1 MLFKT
6 VCTMLAVLTFTVQAN
21 VTEWIDFK
29 FNGSAIQIPVTI
41 GGVEAIATIDSKAKT
56 NYLSDTF
63 AGKHQDKFK
72 KTGVILFKD
81 QFGERNVAVYQDV
94 KVHIFGA
101 DLPFSDIIAQP
112 SPFADLTLGIPFFR
126 QNIIQIDFPSKRL
139 RLISRGKLDMKKIAN
154 MEMRPEVNAKA
165 QSVVGQQSI
174 KKNDESNRAVK
185 VVVNGEEQ
193 WLTLDTAAPAGVTMA
208 RVTADKL
215 NLLKQTYAGDLNVLQ
230 QNFTSPADL
239 YALSSLKVGPFELE
253 NVLLAVEPEGG
264 KRLIAPATRQSKTG
278 TMISR
283 EVLPNGALG
292 LEVLQHFIVTVD
304 YTDSLIN
311 FSVE

>member
-1 MLFKT
+1 MFFKR
-6 VCTMLAVLTFTVQAN
+6 VLLILSVVACSAQAN

-29 FNGSAIQIPVTI
+29 FTGSAIQIPVTI
-41 GGVEAIATIDSKAKT
+41 GGVEALATIDSKAKS
-56 NYLSDTF
+56 NYLSEEF
-63 AGKHQDKFK
+63 AAKHQDKFK

-81 QFGERNVAVYQDV
+81 QFGERNVSVYQEV

-126 QNIIQIDFPSKRL
+126 QNIIQIDFPSKKL
-139 RLISRGKLDMKKIAN
+139 RLISRDKLDMKKIAN

-165 QSVVGQQSI
+165 QSVTGQQSI

-185 VVVNGEEQ
+185 VVVSGKEK
-193 WLTLDTAAPAGVTMA
+193 WLTLDTAAPAGVMMA
-208 RVTADKL
+208 RATADKME
-215 NLLKQTYAGDLNVLQ
+215 LLAQPYSGDLKALQ

-239 YALSSLKVGPFELE
+239 YSLSSVKVGPFEME

-264 KRLIAPATRQSKTG
+264 KRLIAPAMRQAKTG
-278 TMISR
+278 TLISR
-283 EVLPNGALG
+283 EVLSDGVLG
-292 LEVLQHFIVTVD
+292 LEVLQHFIVTLD

-311 FSVE
+311 VSVE

>member
-1 MLFKT
+1 MFLKKVLF
-6 VCTMLAVLTFTVQAN
+6 VLSVVACSVQAN

-41 GGVEAIATIDSKAKT
+41 GGVEALATIDSKAKT
-56 NYLSDTF
+56 NYLSDEF
-63 AGKHQDKFK
+63 ADRHQEKFK

-81 QFGERNVAVYQDV
+81 QFGERNVSVYQDV

-112 SPFADLTLGIPFFR
+112 SQNADLTLGIPFFR

-139 RLISRGKLDMKKIAN
+139 RLISRDKLDMKKIAN
-154 MEMRPEVNAKA
+154 MEMRPEINAKA
-165 QSVVGQQSI
+165 QSVIGQQSI

-185 VVVNGEEQ
+185 VLVSGKEK
-193 WLTLDTAAPAGVTMA
+193 WLTLDTAAPAGVMMA
-208 RVTADKL
+208 RESADKMALLTQPYPGDVTAF
-215 NLLKQTYAGDLNVLQ
+215 Q
-230 QNFTSPADL
+230 QKFTTPADF
-239 YALSSLKVGPFELE
+239 YALSSVKVGPFEME
-253 NVLLAVEPEGG
+253 NVLLAVEPAGG
-264 KRLIAPATRQSKTG
+264 KRLIAPPLRQAKTG

-283 EVLPNGALG
+283 EVLSDGVLG
-292 LEVLQHFIVTVD
+292 LEVLQHFVVTVD

-311 FSVE
+311 LSVE